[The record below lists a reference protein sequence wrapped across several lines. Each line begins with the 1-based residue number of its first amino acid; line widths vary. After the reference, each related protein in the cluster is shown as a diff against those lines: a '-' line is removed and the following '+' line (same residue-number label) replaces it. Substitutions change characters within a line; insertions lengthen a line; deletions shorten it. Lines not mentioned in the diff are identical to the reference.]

1 MAPVSRVGGRALA
14 ALLPDVRTLPGPV
27 YAALADA
34 VTTLVLDGRVATETR
49 LPSERE
55 LAAALQVSRAT
66 VTAAYDGL
74 RATGFLAS
82 RTGSGSFVTVPAGVQ
97 PRSSVARFTTA
108 RFTAAGDG
116 PERIDLSC
124 GTLPAQHNSRLADAV
139 QAAAADL
146 PRYTSS
152 DGYSPAGIAVLREA
166 VAARFTARGVATS
179 AEQVLITSG
188 ALHGVDLVLR
198 LLVGGGDRV
207 LTELPTY
214 PGALDAIRA
223 HGGRVVPV
231 PMAAAGGWQVA
242 QMQATLRQAAP
253 RLAYLTP
260 DFHNPTGAL
269 IDAESRRE
277 VLRVARQTGTVV
289 IVDETFVDLGYR
301 AREIPTA
308 ALDASVVTVG
318 SLSKPVWAG
327 LRVGWIRASADL
339 VHRLAALRASIDVGG
354 AVLDQLVAAHLV
366 GDIEAIAAER
376 VAQLLPRRD
385 ALLAAIARE
394 LPQWRAAIPQ
404 GGLSVWA
411 ELDAPLSTP
420 LTLMA
425 AQAGVIVVPGS
436 RFGIDGTLER
446 FLRIPFALPADRL
459 DEAMGR
465 LAAAWGQLDRSGAS
479 ARRLIV
485 A

>member
-1 MAPVSRVGGRALA
+1 M
-14 ALLPDVRTLPGPV
+14 
-27 YAALADA
+27 
-34 VTTLVLDGRVATETR
+34 
-49 LPSERE
+49 
-55 LAAALQVSRAT
+55 
-66 VTAAYDGL
+66 
-74 RATGFLAS
+74 
-82 RTGSGSFVTVPAGVQ
+82 
-97 PRSSVARFTTA
+97 
-108 RFTAAGDG
+108 
-116 PERIDLSC
+116 
-124 GTLPAQHNSRLADAV
+124 
-139 QAAAADL
+139 
-146 PRYTSS
+146 
-152 DGYSPAGIAVLREA
+152 
-166 VAARFTARGVATS
+166 
-179 AEQVLITSG
+179 
-188 ALHGVDLVLR
+188 DLVLR

-214 PGALDAIRA
+214 PGRA
-223 HGGRVVPV
+223 RRDPRPRRAGRAGADGRGGRLAGGADAGH
-231 PMAAAGGWQVA
+231 AAAG
-242 QMQATLRQAAP
+242 RAP
-253 RLAYLTP
+253 AGVPDARLPQP
-260 DFHNPTGAL
+260 D
-269 IDAESRRE
+269 RRAD
-277 VLRVARQTGTVV
+277 RRRGPRARCCAWPARPAPSS

-301 AREIPTA
+301 AGEIPTA
-308 ALDASVVTVG
+308 ALDPSVVTVG

-394 LPQWRAAIPQ
+394 LPEWRAAVPQ

-459 DEAMGR
+459 DEAMRR